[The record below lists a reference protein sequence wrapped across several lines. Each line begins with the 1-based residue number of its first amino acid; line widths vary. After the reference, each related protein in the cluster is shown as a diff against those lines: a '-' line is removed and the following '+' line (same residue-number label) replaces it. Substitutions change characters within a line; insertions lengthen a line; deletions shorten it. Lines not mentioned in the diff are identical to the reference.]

1 MASINSNLAFAVFSQ
16 ALRYVGPLAAY
27 PILTRRLGVD
37 AFAAFSTLV
46 AGGMVAALFVEF
58 GYGLHSVR
66 EIAAKGSKGAGSIV
80 GTLCAGRLLT
90 FLATALVLAGIN
102 LVGGAHQWWQ
112 PYALTLA
119 LGLAYGFSAS
129 WYFIAIENTRTLA
142 LIDLVCTAV
151 TVAAVWILVRSPDD
165 VTAAI
170 LSIATPLL
178 VANLYG
184 HHRAVKAL
192 GLSLPNLVNLVR
204 SMADSAHF
212 FFFTGFPSITG
223 RWAVIAAS
231 ISSSPIQI
239 AVFAAADKIL
249 TAAVNTT
256 VPISRVLLPRVAK
269 MATDE
274 PASAMRTVH
283 IMLASCGALY
293 IVGSIACIAL
303 SEPIL
308 QLLFPQSRVSV
319 DTSIFIAQ
327 MSIVPIAA
335 CIRLLNQVGLVSFR
349 RERVC
354 ALISIVVAGVFI
366 PASFWLGAQD
376 YDAMAIVALRI
387 TLELSSLA
395 VLLMYFAG
403 LKRSIT
409 NP

>member
-1 MASINSNLAFAVFSQ
+1 
-16 ALRYVGPLAAY
+16 
-27 PILTRRLGVD
+27 
-37 AFAAFSTLV
+37 
-46 AGGMVAALFVEF
+46 MVAALFVEF